1 VNSIVPGILVHMA
14 FNAVVLLAAVRFF
27 QEGGA

>member
-14 FNAVVLLAAVRFF
+14 FNGAVLLLAVRFF
-27 QEGGA
+27 QQGG